1 MRRKFYTKQDYQ
13 HMPNGATKRP
23 SANVGAQP
31 VYKVRIPKQLRLEP
45 WDYDYEVPN
54 VHGIQLNFVQPPGGV
69 YEDMD
74 MDDEWEGEFVQGD
87 QDVQP
92 PDDELMEQPE
102 ARGERRRREDDAAG
116 GAQRARRANPDGP
129 VFVNPML
136 VQHNQRGQRRARNQA
151 DLEPDLIARVGG
163 RMGGAVRLARANPQ
177 ETPPRGPR
185 TPGLAVQ
192 ANRERERVA
201 LRTARA
207 RRNLDLQ
214 QFQRETE
221 TRRGQVGLRYNP
233 VGLGNAGLP
242 PRKRG
247 PP

>member
-54 VHGIQLNFVQPPGGV
+54 LHGIQLNFVQPPGGV

-74 MDDEWEGEFVQGD
+74 MDDVAD
-87 QDVQP
+87 
-92 PDDELMEQPE
+92 
-102 ARGERRRREDDAAG
+102 G
-116 GAQRARRANPDGP
+116 GLGGHA
-129 VFVNPML
+129 NPML
-136 VQHNQRGQRRARNQA
+136 LHENRRGVVRNRNEA
-151 DLEPDLIARVGG
+151 DLEADLIARVSG

-192 ANRERERVA
+192 ANRELERVA
-201 LRTARA
+201 LRTART

-214 QFQRETE
+214 QFQRETQ
-221 TRRGQVGLRYNP
+221 TVRSRNQTRYNP
-233 VGLGNAGLP
+233 VGLGNVGLP
-242 PRKRG
+242 PRKR
-247 PP
+247 PAP

>member
-23 SANVGAQP
+23 ANVGAQP
-31 VYKVRIPKQLRLEP
+31 LYKVRIPKQLRLEP
-45 WDYDYEVPN
+45 WDYDYEVPTPH
-54 VHGIQLNFVQPPGGV
+54 VIQLFYVDPPGGV
-69 YEDMD
+69 YD
-74 MDDEWEGEFVQGD
+74 
-87 QDVQP
+87 
-92 PDDELMEQPE
+92 
-102 ARGERRRREDDAAG
+102 DDAEKENVADDVLG
-116 GAQRARRANPDGP
+116 GHA
-129 VFVNPML
+129 NPML
-136 VQHNQRGQRRARNQA
+136 LHENRRGVVRNRDEA
-151 DLEPDLIARVGG
+151 DLDADLIVRVGG
-163 RMGGAVRLARANPQ
+163 TMRGTVRRARANPQ

-201 LRTARA
+201 LRTART

-233 VGLGNAGLP
+233 PAGLGNAGLP